1 MIPMIR
7 NCRSVSLAISCL
19 VMPLTAAEEAE
30 KGFTPLF
37 DGKTMTDWKA
47 SGNPEAF
54 KVEDGAIVTKGD
66 CSHAFYVGKFQN
78 AKFANY
84 ELRLDVMT
92 REHSNGG
99 VFINTEFQEKGWPAK
114 GYEIQVNN
122 TQSDWKKSG
131 GVYNFQDNKVPL
143 KDNEWMHYVIR
154 VEGGKVVVTI
164 DGKEIS
170 NFTPKEGESRLTKE
184 GGAIALQAHDKNST
198 VLYKNIRI
206 KPLD

>member
-1 MIPMIR
+1 MKLHFTG
-7 NCRSVSLAISCL
+7 CRSLALSLVSLVL
-19 VMPLTAAEEAE
+19 PLHAEEPEA
-30 KGFTPLF
+30 GFTPLF
-37 DGKTMTDWKA
+37 DGKSLVDWKI

-54 KVEDGAIVTKGD
+54 KVEDGAIVTHGD
-66 CSHAFYVGKFQN
+66 CSHAFYTGKFHN

-92 REHSNGG
+92 KEHSNGG
-99 VFINTEFQEKGWPAK
+99 VFINSEFQAQGWPAK

-122 TQSDWKKSG
+122 THSDWKKSG
-131 GVYNFQDNKVPL
+131 GIYNFQDNKEPF

-154 VEGGKVVVTI
+154 VQSGKVLVTI
-164 DGKEIS
+164 NGKEVS

-184 GGAIALQAHDKNST
+184 GGAIALQAHDGGST
-198 VLYKNIRI
+198 VYYKNIRL

>member
-1 MIPMIR
+1 MKALRHPL
-7 NCRSVSLAISCL
+7 SLALSLVCL
-19 VMPLTAAEEAE
+19 AAPLRADEAE
-30 KGFTPLF
+30 QGFTPLF
-37 DGKTMTDWKA
+37 DGKTLTDWKV

-66 CSHAFYVGKFQN
+66 CSHAFYSGKFHD
-78 AKFANY
+78 AKFASY

-99 VFINTEFQEKGWPAK
+99 VFIHTQFQDKGWPAK
-114 GYEIQVNN
+114 GYEVQVNN

-131 GVYNFQDNKVPL
+131 GIYNFQDNKVPL

-184 GGAIALQAHDKNST
+184 GGTIALQAHDKNST

>member
-1 MIPMIR
+1 MHPLIR
-7 NCRSVSLAISCL
+7 HYRSLALSLVCL
-19 VMPLTAAEEAE
+19 AAPLHAEEAE
-30 KGFTPLF
+30 SGFTPLF
-37 DGKTMTDWKA
+37 DGKTLTDWKI

-54 KVEDGAIVTKGD
+54 KVEDGAIVTHGD
-66 CSHAFYVGKFQN
+66 CSHAFYTGKFHG
-78 AKFANY
+78 AKFSSY

-99 VFINTEFQEKGWPAK
+99 VFINSEFQEKGWPAK

-184 GGAIALQAHDKNST
+184 GGAIALQAHDKDST

>member
-1 MIPMIR
+1 MNPIIR
-7 NCRSVSLAISCL
+7 HCRSISLAISCL
-19 VMPLTAAEEAE
+19 VMPLSAAEDSEM
-30 KGFTPLF
+30 GFTPLF
-37 DGKTMTDWKA
+37 DGKTLTGWKA

-54 KVEDGAIVTKGD
+54 KVEDGAIVTQGD
-66 CSHAFYVGKFQN
+66 CSHAFYVGKFHN
-78 AKFANY
+78 ATFANY

-99 VFINTEFQEKGWPAK
+99 VFIHTAFQEKGWPAK

-198 VLYKNIRI
+198 VLYRNIRI